1 MLSPFRAKRRKLGK
15 KKERRVGLL
24 SVSRSTVLSLHRV
37 RKEGQKMQKKM
48 TQKWKNLKRQQ
59 FARDLYIFLGK
70 KPRMFLRAFLRSDL
84 FSHL

>member
-37 RKEGQKMQKKM
+37 RKEGQKMKK
-48 TQKWKNLKRQQ
+48 KRRLKSGKILSVNNLPEIYS
-59 FARDLYIFLGK
+59 FFWGGNHVC
-70 KPRMFLRAFLRSDL
+70 F
-84 FSHL
+84 

>member
-37 RKEGQKMQKKM
+37 RKGGQKMQKKKRLLKSGK
-48 TQKWKNLKRQQ
+48 TLVVNNLPEIYTFFWGKNHAC
-59 FARDLYIFLGK
+59 F
-70 KPRMFLRAFLRSDL
+70 
-84 FSHL
+84 